1 MIKTRNMGMKEARS
15 DHQTE
20 RCLRGTP
27 YVDVMPRA
35 RSRPERSRTVRG
47 GGAGAV
53 CGRGASLEALA
64 LIIKPRDSVT
74 RSESKRTGLT
84 CLEQGTGR
92 PCVTVSMFIRTG
104 AERQG
109 QGHPRNPGVRG

>member
-1 MIKTRNMGMKEARS
+1 M
-15 DHQTE
+15 
-20 RCLRGTP
+20 
-27 YVDVMPRA
+27 MPRA
-35 RSRPERSRTVRG
+35 RSRPERSRTLAVRG

-53 CGRGASLEALA
+53 CGWGASLEALA

-92 PCVTVSMFIRTG
+92 PCVTVSMFIRMR
-104 AERQG
+104 AEGEG
-109 QGHPRNPGVRG
+109 QGHPRNPGVRR